1 MCYIEYNNYISI
13 YLYLYIY
20 IYISISSI
28 DIDREIDLQR
38 DRQIYRDIDLQ
49 RSIEI
54 QISHYTIDKAYIRA
68 NKWDRGDAYDFTFK
82 YLLLK
87 ASVVVNNHSK
97 LCPIIRNKLKAFFV
111 CFCFCGQNDQ
121 SFYSVTHF
129 GLTMLI
135 VFSRQEFQSR
145 RANELS
151 DQVCT
156 ANTLKYI
163 CIIESYKYPEAWVSC
178 LS

>member
-1 MCYIEYNNYISI
+1 MTFNN
-13 YLYLYIY
+13 
-20 IYISISSI
+20 
-28 DIDREIDLQR
+28 
-38 DRQIYRDIDLQ
+38 
-49 RSIEI
+49 
-54 QISHYTIDKAYIRA
+54 
-68 NKWDRGDAYDFTFK
+68 K

-97 LCPIIRNKLKAFFV
+97 LCPIIRNKLKTF

-163 CIIESYKYPEAWVSC
+163 CIIEFYKYPEAWVSC